1 MLEKIL
7 NRDDVKS
14 FLAET
19 ITLVKYTQK
28 EIPNTFCEEK
38 IPKEQYCFYQT
49 MDALIKYSILCKNAS
64 FDEYFEQLKRIL
76 KKLQTH
82 NDIQTAIN
90 RLIVKTVEVELG
102 IKEENDL
109 TNQIVIKY
117 VTSKYDDERYF
128 FHALPSYLV
137 DSDEFSNLEFVDK
150 INQIIKILDQYK
162 INHSLKEIVKDN
174 QMMSYTD
181 SPFMAFFYAYNSPII
196 LYQLCI
202 DLIRKNSKTEIES
215 NDFFYK
221 NFDKCYNYLD
231 SILKKHELP
240 MSEREKILTFFEQE
254 WKKINEEYLPV
265 LMVIKKTDMKKCN
278 TSTFKDKDLAVCVM
292 NILDSRW
299 NDYKLPSSIRNA
311 YLIHLPSLKEILKN
325 TENQDNNNLV
335 KDTPSQDMLEV
346 GDSYGNVTIVAILG
360 VLFIALGVILMIIMI
375 ERG

>member
-137 DSDEFSNLEFVDK
+137 DSD
-150 INQIIKILDQYK
+150 
-162 INHSLKEIVKDN
+162 
-174 QMMSYTD
+174 
-181 SPFMAFFYAYNSPII
+181 
-196 LYQLCI
+196 
-202 DLIRKNSKTEIES
+202 
-215 NDFFYK
+215 
-221 NFDKCYNYLD
+221 YLF
-231 SILKKHELP
+231 L
-240 MSEREKILTFFEQE
+240 
-254 WKKINEEYLPV
+254 
-265 LMVIKKTDMKKCN
+265 
-278 TSTFKDKDLAVCVM
+278 
-292 NILDSRW
+292 
-299 NDYKLPSSIRNA
+299 
-311 YLIHLPSLKEILKN
+311 
-325 TENQDNNNLV
+325 
-335 KDTPSQDMLEV
+335 
-346 GDSYGNVTIVAILG
+346 
-360 VLFIALGVILMIIMI
+360 
-375 ERG
+375 